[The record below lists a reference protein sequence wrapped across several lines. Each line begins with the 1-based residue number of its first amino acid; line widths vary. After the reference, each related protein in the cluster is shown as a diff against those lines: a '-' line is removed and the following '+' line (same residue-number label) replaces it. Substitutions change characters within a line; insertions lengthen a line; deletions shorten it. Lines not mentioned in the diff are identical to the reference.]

1 MRKQSL
7 PWLCLLLAAL
17 ACVRLQPNDTL
28 VVTATFPNATVLP
41 EIVQSAAPAPIPLPQ
56 GTLIQPTPNPTR
68 SDLGNQAAGEYI
80 VQLGDSLSGI
90 AAQAG
95 VSVETLLA
103 LNNLADP
110 NLLEVGQVILLPA
123 PPDQFSSSFKI
134 IPDSRLVRAP
144 GSGRF
149 DVFEFVNRQP
159 GYVRVATDVVNGVT
173 FTAGQL
179 VQRVALEYSV
189 DPRLL
194 LALLELKSQ
203 WLTNPNPSD
212 QAKTYPMGAGA
223 SPLGFDRNGLYR
235 QLTWAADQLNIGYYG
250 WKLRGL
256 QTLEFDDGTRLQ
268 FAPDLNA
275 GTVGAQ
281 YMLAQFNNYAVWQRQ
296 TSLTGLYQT
305 YVGLFG
311 DPFAGAIEPLV
322 PPNLEQPAL
331 TFPFPQ
337 GETWYFTGG
346 PHGGWGSG
354 SAWAAIDFAPPD
366 DLTQVNSACYVSAY
380 YATAVAPGVI
390 ARTDEGTVILDLDGD
405 GDEATG
411 WTILYLHM
419 ATADRIAAGTV
430 VRVGDRIGHP
440 SCEGGFST
448 GTHMHI
454 ARRYNGEW
462 IPATCDF
469 CVEPRPSL
477 SLSGWT
483 VIGYVNQE
491 YQGYMVNG
499 NDRRVADQGR
509 NNPENHVTW

>member
-1 MRKQSL
+1 VRKQYIPL
-7 PWLCLLLAAL
+7 LCIVLAAL
-17 ACVRLQPNDTL
+17 ACVRVQPDNTL
-28 VVTATFPNATVLP
+28 VVTATFQNATPLP
-41 EIVQSAAPAPIPLPQ
+41 EMVQSQAPAPIPLPQ

-68 SDLGNQAAGEYI
+68 PMSGAQAAGQYI
-80 VQLGDSLSGI
+80 VQPGDSLTGI

-110 NLLEVGQVILLPA
+110 NILEVGQVILLPA
-123 PPDQFSSSFKI
+123 PPDQFSSAFKI
-134 IPDSRLVRAP
+134 LPDSRLVRAP
-144 GSGRF
+144 GSGGF
-149 DVFEFVNRQP
+149 DVFEFVNRQA
-159 GYVRVATDVVNGVT
+159 GYIRAATDVVKEVT
-173 FTAGQL
+173 YTGAQL
-179 VQRVALEYSV
+179 VQRVALEYSI

-194 LALLELKSQ
+194 LALLEFKSQ

-235 QLTWAADQLNIGYYG
+235 QLTWAADQLNLGYYG
-250 WKLRGL
+250 WKVRGL

-275 GTVGAQ
+275 GTVAVQ
-281 YMLAQFNNYAVWQRQ
+281 YMLAQFNDYYTWQQ
-296 TSLTGLYQT
+296 QIDANGLYQT

-311 DPFAGAIEPLV
+311 DPFAGVIDPLV
-322 PPNLEQPAL
+322 PPNLEQPPL

-366 DLTQVNSACYVSAY
+366 DLSRVTSACYQSSF

-405 GDEATG
+405 GDETTG

-419 ATADRIAAGTV
+419 AAQDRVAPGTI

-462 IPATCDF
+462 IPASCDA
-469 CVEPRPSL
+469 CAEPRPVL
-477 SLSGWT
+477 NFNGWT
-483 VIGYVNQE
+483 VIGYLNQE
-491 YQGYMVNG
+491 YQGYMVSG

-509 NNPENHVTW
+509 SNPENHVAW